1 MSLHKA
7 ARPFSAE
14 MQSSIQQYKRV
25 ADQQLRDR
33 LVVEH
38 LQYVRH
44 VLGRI
49 AAHFPQHVDREN
61 LESAGVLGLVEAAG
75 KFDASRGVEFKR
87 YAYPRIRG
95 AILDELRR
103 NCPIPQHMLER
114 ISLVKQVRE
123 QLEPPV
129 TPELLAQET
138 GLTVEDVEDSLQA
151 MRLSRFELWDDF
163 TVGHH
168 GLKSMLDGA
177 AARVEQSEAIEHM
190 ADAIESLPERERT
203 VITLYY
209 MEDLRL
215 KEIGEVLHLSESRV
229 SRILTKARFR
239 AKEYLRAKGLC

>member
-1 MSLHKA
+1 
-7 ARPFSAE
+7 
-14 MQSSIQQYKRV
+14 MQLSIQKYKKV
-25 ADQQLRDR
+25 ADRQFRDR

-38 LQYVRH
+38 LEYVRH

-75 KFDASRGVEFKR
+75 KFDQARGVDFRR

-114 ISLVKQVRE
+114 ITRLKHVRE
-123 QLEPPV
+123 KLEPPV
-129 TPELLAQET
+129 TPELLAKET
-138 GLTVEDVEDSLQA
+138 GLSLEEVEDSLQA

-163 TVGHH
+163 TVGQHAV
-168 GLKSMLDGA
+168 KSTADGA
-177 AARVEQSEAIEHM
+177 AARIEQSEAIEHL
-190 ADAIESLPERERT
+190 ADAIEALPERERT

-215 KEIGEVLHLSESRV
+215 KEIGDVLHLSESRV
-229 SRILTKARFR
+229 SRILTKAKYR
-239 AKEYLRAKGLC
+239 AKEYMRAKGLG